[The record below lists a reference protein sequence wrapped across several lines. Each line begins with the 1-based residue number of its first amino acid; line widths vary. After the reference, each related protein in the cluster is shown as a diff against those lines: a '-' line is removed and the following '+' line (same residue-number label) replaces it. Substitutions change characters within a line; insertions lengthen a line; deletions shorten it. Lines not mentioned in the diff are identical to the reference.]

1 MPLPQRLQGLEGRK
15 DRLVVDQELTDS
27 EDAFDVHLV
36 QDYGGACDSDD
47 AATVQNTGE
56 EQDLFDATTVQ
67 DIGVEQDS
75 FDAATVQ
82 DTGEDQDSIDAA
94 TVQDTGKIQDNY
106 EVHMTQDC
114 LVYSATDMTS
124 NTKRLA
130 LSDTCCSRSVVG
142 ERWIQRHMKLLV
154 RRGHGVYVIDEA
166 KTFRFGGS
174 PRVASQYAV
183 IVPLL
188 IEGSKQPVTIRVS
201 VVQQEVPLLIGRNA
215 LMEMGAVMDLAE
227 GEINFHKLETKAK
240 LHHTETGLCG
250 FYVDHPTTE
259 PVTEVPWEYVVES
272 DAEICIGAQPSGRD
286 SLMARTPGLFAI

>member
-1 MPLPQRLQGLEGRK
+1 MECPYHK
-15 DRLVVDQELTDS
+15 DYKGSKADKTVLVVDHELTDS
-27 EDAFDVHLV
+27 EDAFDVHFV

-67 DIGVEQDS
+67 DTGVEQDS

-94 TVQDTGKIQDNY
+94 TLQDTGKIQDNY
-106 EVHMTQDC
+106 EVHMAQDC

-124 NTKRLA
+124 STK
-130 LSDTCCSRSVVG
+130 SQ
-142 ERWIQRHMKLLV
+142 WHMKLLV

-174 PRVASQYAV
+174 PRLASQYAV
-183 IVPLL
+183 IM
-188 IEGSKQPVTIRVS
+188 QPVTIRVS
-201 VVQQEVPLLIGRNA
+201 VVQQEVPLFIGRNA

-227 GEINFHKLETKAK
+227 GEINFRKLETKAK

-259 PVTEVPWEYVVES
+259 PDTEVPWEYVVES

-286 SLMARTPGLFAI
+286 SLMAQDSGSFPKPGAAAE